1 MLFFDLKDLFIKWK
15 IYKNIYI
22 VNTFKLIY
30 ILKDFNYN
38 NNNNNKY
45 YNFIIQFHNF
55 LKKEFFNIKYTRSP
69 IKITLLKEFNNL
81 IEINKNDF
89 FIKK

>member
-22 VNTFKLIY
+22 VNTIKLIY
-30 ILKDFNYN
+30 ILKHFNY
-38 NNNNNKY
+38 NNKY
-45 YNFIIQFHNF
+45 YNFIIEFHNF
-55 LKKEFFNIKYTRSP
+55 LKTEFFNIKYTRSP